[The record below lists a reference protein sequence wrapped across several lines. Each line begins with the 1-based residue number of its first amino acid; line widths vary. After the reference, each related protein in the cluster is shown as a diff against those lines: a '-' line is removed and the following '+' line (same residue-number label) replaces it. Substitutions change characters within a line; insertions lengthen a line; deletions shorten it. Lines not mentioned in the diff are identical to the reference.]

1 MRGIEKRDFMQQKE
15 KVLSDVEYYR
25 NEIIKLVKNVNDKQI
40 LKLTYYFVKGEYL
53 EEKAGM

>member
-1 MRGIEKRDFMQQKE
+1 MQKKE